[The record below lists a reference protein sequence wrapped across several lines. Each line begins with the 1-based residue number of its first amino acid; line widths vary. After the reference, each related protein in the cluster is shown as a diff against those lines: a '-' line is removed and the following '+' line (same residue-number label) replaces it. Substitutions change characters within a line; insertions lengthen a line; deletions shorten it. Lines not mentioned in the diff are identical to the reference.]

1 MARSTDLTPVA
12 DFCARILKAT
22 INKQPLRLDLYIGPC
37 HATYGLD
44 AHIRAEAAGQGTI
57 VAAMV
62 IGHEPAVFA
71 VSDEHDLKV
80 VMTELIPQYLS
91 EIAEEADVIGR
102 DHYT

>member
-1 MARSTDLTPVA
+1 
-12 DFCARILKAT
+12 
-22 INKQPLRLDLYIGPC
+22 
-37 HATYGLD
+37 
-44 AHIRAEAAGQGTI
+44 
-57 VAAMV
+57 MV
-62 IGHEPAVFA
+62 IGREPAVFA